1 LPRTDGEGRGGRL
14 AAKIAIVIMSDTE
27 THADSAR
34 TANALTTAYEFKEA
48 EEEVTVVFT
57 GAGTKWV
64 AELSDP
70 DHRLHRAFEMVK
82 DRVAGACKACA
93 VSFGVRDEVEASGV
107 PLLTEYRGHQSLR
120 KLIKEGFEIVT
131 F

>member
-1 LPRTDGEGRGGRL
+1 M
-14 AAKIAIVIMSDTE
+14 AKVAIVVLSDTE

-34 TANALTTAYEFKEA
+34 VANALTTAYEFKEA
-48 EEEVTVVFT
+48 EVEVMLIFT

-64 AELSDP
+64 GELSDP
-70 DHRLHRAFEMVK
+70 DHRLNRAFGLVK
-82 DRVAGACKACA
+82 DKVTGACKACA
-93 VSFGVRDEVEASGV
+93 TSFGVREEVQASGV

-120 KLIKEGFEIVT
+120 KVINEGYQVVT

>member
-1 LPRTDGEGRGGRL
+1 MATK
-14 AAKIAIVIMSDTE
+14 AAIVIMTDTE

-34 TANALTTAYEFKEA
+34 AANALTTAYEFKEA
-48 EEEVTVVFT
+48 GDEVTVVFT

-70 DHRLHRAFEMVK
+70 EHRLHRAFNLVK
-82 DRVAGACKACA
+82 EEVAGACKACA
-93 VSFGVRDEVEASGV
+93 VSFGVREEIQATGV

-120 KLIKEGFEIVT
+120 KLVTEGYQIIT

>member
-1 LPRTDGEGRGGRL
+1 M
-14 AAKIAIVIMSDTE
+14 AKVAIVILSDTG

-34 TANALTTAYEFKEA
+34 VANALTTAYEFKEA
-48 EEEVTVVFT
+48 EEEVMLIFT

-70 DHRLHRAFEMVK
+70 DHRLNRAFSLVK

-93 VSFGVRDEVEASGV
+93 TSFGAREAVQASGV
-107 PLLTEYRGHQSLR
+107 ALLTDYRGHQSLR
-120 KLIKEGFEIVT
+120 KVINEGYQVVT

>member
-1 LPRTDGEGRGGRL
+1 M
-14 AAKIAIVIMSDTE
+14 VMSDTE
-27 THADSAR
+27 THADRAR
-34 TANALTTAYEFKEA
+34 VANALTTAYEFKEA
-48 EEEVTVVFT
+48 GEEVDLIFT

-64 AELSDP
+64 AELADP

-120 KLIKEGFEIVT
+120 KLVKEGFEIIT

>member
-1 LPRTDGEGRGGRL
+1 MAT
-14 AAKIAIVIMSDTE
+14 KVAIVILADTE

-34 TANALTTAYEFKEA
+34 VANALTTAYEFKEA
-48 EEEVTVVFT
+48 GDEVTVVFT

-70 DHRLHRAFEMVK
+70 EHRLHRAFNLVK
-82 DRVAGACKACA
+82 DEVAGACKACA
-93 VSFGVRDEVEASGV
+93 VSFGVREAVEASGV

-120 KLIKEGFEIVT
+120 KLVEEGYQVIT